1 MGRKSKLTEQQ
12 WQEIG
17 RRLIANERPSDLARE
32 FGVSPAVLSRRFA
45 KRTATV
51 KEVANQIVSA
61 DVALKSLPI
70 AQQIEAMTLADELKA
85 VSMHLAKA
93 ARFGSATAHRL
104 AGIAHGKVQEI
115 DDAAPLTEK
124 SMESLRNVAVLT
136 RMANEASNIGVNLLA
151 ANKDA
156 LKKAEEGADKAGLL
170 KQLADSLP
178 D

>member
-17 RRLIANERPSDLARE
+17 QRLLANERPSDLARE

-45 KRTATV
+45 KKTATV
-51 KEVANQIVSA
+51 KDVANQLVSA
-61 DVALKSLPI
+61 DRALKALPI
-70 AQQIEAMTLADELKA
+70 AQQIEAVTLADELKA
-85 VSMHLAKA
+85 ISMHLAKA
-93 ARFGSATAHRL
+93 ARLGSATAHRL

-115 DDAAPLTEK
+115 DDAAPLAE

-136 RMANEASNIGVNLLA
+136 KMANEASTIGVNLLA
-151 ANKDA
+151 ANKDM
-156 LKKAEEGADKAGLL
+156 LKKADEGADKAGLL
-170 KQLADSLP
+170 RQLAAGLP